1 MCLCI
6 VWNHSPSPLTILFA
20 RSFCWIFV
28 SIYVSLLH
36 FLCSRS
42 FHSFILFESF
52 QLYVLTVP
60 CSSCCSAQDRWLC
73 AFTSVECGFV
83 LFIRYRVFVI
93 LVVFFFFFSVL
104 YSTLFDSLIFLLRFA
119 GQRRFHWVRTKEK
132 ERFQRNRRK
141 EIREKNPLLALSDVL
156 YVNRNRSMQL
166 TGAELKH
173 ITRANSNPTELK
185 RGLNGCAH
193 VWQK

>member
-93 LVVFFFFFSVL
+93 LVVFFFFFCVVFHSFRL
-104 YSTLFDSLIFLLRFA
+104 AYFPIAICRPAPIPLSAYERERKISTKQTKRNTGKKSASRALRCSIC
-119 GQRRFHWVRTKEK
+119 K
-132 ERFQRNRRK
+132 
-141 EIREKNPLLALSDVL
+141 S
-156 YVNRNRSMQL
+156 
-166 TGAELKH
+166 
-173 ITRANSNPTELK
+173 
-185 RGLNGCAH
+185 
-193 VWQK
+193 

>member
-93 LVVFFFFFSVL
+93 LVVFFFFFL
-104 YSTLFDSLIFLLRFA
+104 CCIPLFSTRLFSYCDLQASADSIECVRKRKKDFNEADEKKYGKKIRF
-119 GQRRFHWVRTKEK
+119 
-132 ERFQRNRRK
+132 
-141 EIREKNPLLALSDVL
+141 S
-156 YVNRNRSMQL
+156 RSPMFYM
-166 TGAELKH
+166 
-173 ITRANSNPTELK
+173 
-185 RGLNGCAH
+185 
-193 VWQK
+193 